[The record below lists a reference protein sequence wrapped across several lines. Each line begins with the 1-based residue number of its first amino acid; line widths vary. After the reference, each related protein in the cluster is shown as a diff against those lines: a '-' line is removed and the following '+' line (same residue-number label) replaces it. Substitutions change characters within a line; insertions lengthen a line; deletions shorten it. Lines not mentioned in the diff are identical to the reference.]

1 MDDIEFLQRADA
13 AMSAILTVL
22 DGIDPDEVDTD
33 LAAGVL
39 TMEFADGKKSVMNR
53 QGGAHQIWLAE
64 GATAW
69 HFAWDEATSQW
80 RDTKGRGAL
89 EEVLGRVLSS
99 RLGRAITLKP

>member
-1 MDDIEFLQRADA
+1 MDDSEFLQRADA
-13 AMSAILTVL
+13 AMYAILAIL

-39 TMEFADGKKSVMNR
+39 TMEFADGSKSVMNR
-53 QGGAHQIWLAE
+53 QGAAHQVWLAA

-69 HFAWDEATSQW
+69 HFAWDEEAGRW

-89 EEVLGRVLSS
+89 EEVLGSVLSS
-99 RLGRAITLKP
+99 RLGRTINLES